1 MAGLYIEEHAT
12 QMIDGSYI
20 SLISIGANLAAAT
33 LALTLGLLL
42 IPALLLDS
50 AGAPRLRNP

>member
-1 MAGLYIEEHAT
+1 
-12 QMIDGSYI
+12 MIDGSYI
-20 SLISIGANLAAAT
+20 SLISTGANLAVAT

-50 AGAPRLRNP
+50 AGALRLRNP